1 MPFLNPDHKPQ
12 IKHPQ
17 GKTIDVDAT
26 FNPTGNVRI
35 DYFRI
40 EDDTQER
47 FTFKLSTSYLR
58 HERNYIMTFDCA
70 YEAYDLKNYIVL
82 LFDIIQHRWTVG

>member
-17 GKTIDVDAT
+17 GMEIDVNAT
-26 FNPTGNVRI
+26 FNPISQVRI

-47 FTFKLSTSYLR
+47 FTFKLSSSHLR
-58 HERNYIMTFDCA
+58 HERNYIMTFDCT
-70 YEAYDLKNYIVL
+70 YEAYGRKNFIVL
-82 LFDIIQHRWTVG
+82 LFDLTQRRWTVG

>member
-12 IKHPQ
+12 IMHPQ
-17 GKTIDVDAT
+17 GREIDVDAT
-26 FNPTGNVRI
+26 FNTVGNVRI

-47 FTFKLSTSYLR
+47 FTFKLTSSRLR
-58 HERNYIMTFDCA
+58 HERNYIMTFDCVYVA
-70 YEAYDLKNYIVL
+70 YGRKNFIVL
-82 LFDIIQHRWTVG
+82 LFDVTQHRWTVG